1 MPILRGRKSTLSF
14 RLYLSMPASCETDTD
29 VKTRFSS
36 RSTQQQAVQTLLTWV
51 AASSTRPCGPAAGG
65 SLRSIPSSR
74 CKRYR
79 QAYYRPRISALGKS
93 MRSTRIGVLEPRDA
107 RRTSDDVGGAR
118 RDRTDDLL
126 LAKQALSQL
135 SYGPVGRVGSG
146 PTETRSQKAA
156 IDVRLL
162 TSEFWL
168 LIAGISHLIVV
179 GLGRLELP
187 TSRLSGVRS
196 NHLSYRPDLPCLR
209 SCLKK
214 EKRRRRNPAL
224 F

>member
-1 MPILRGRKSTLSF
+1 MYSDDDTAEAVGFPIRKSMDQSLFAAPHGLSQRTTSF
-14 RLYLSMPASCETDTD
+14 IACVRQGIHQMPFCHLIALIINAHPSGTEIDFEFSLFISMPDSRETDTD

-51 AASSTRPCGPAAGG
+51 AASSTTTCVVAAGG

-74 CKRYR
+74 CKRLSAGGIAAREFQLLARACYATR
-79 QAYYRPRISALGKS
+79 SCVPAPRVPL
-93 MRSTRIGVLEPRDA
+93 RS
-107 RRTSDDVGGAR
+107 RTNTAGGAR

-146 PTETRSQKAA
+146 LTETRSQK
-156 IDVRLL
+156 VKNQR
-162 TSEFWL
+162 S
-168 LIAGISHLIVV
+168 IS
-179 GLGRLELP
+179 G
-187 TSRLSGVRS
+187 
-196 NHLSYRPDLPCLR
+196 
-209 SCLKK
+209 
-214 EKRRRRNPAL
+214 

>member
-1 MPILRGRKSTLSF
+1 MPILRGRKSTLSVS
-14 RLYLSMPASCETDTD
+14 LILSMPVPCETDTD

-51 AASSTRPCGPAAGG
+51 AASSTTTCVVAAGG

-74 CKRYR
+74 CKRCR
-79 QAYYRPRISALGKS
+79 APAIPAAKFGSWQEQRARHASVRNQAAQGA
-93 MRSTRIGVLEPRDA
+93 VA
-107 RRTSDDVGGAR
+107 RTNKVGGAR

-146 PTETRSQKAA
+146 PTETRSQKAEINVA
-156 IDVRLL
+156 I
-162 TSEFWL
+162 
-168 LIAGISHLIVV
+168 
-179 GLGRLELP
+179 
-187 TSRLSGVRS
+187 SG
-196 NHLSYRPDLPCLR
+196 
-209 SCLKK
+209 
-214 EKRRRRNPAL
+214 